1 MNTLIMPAAAA
12 RFNHVIAFDVS
23 KASLSLHILPSGETL
38 SLQND
43 GAAIRRLL
51 KREQK
56 RNCKQGLGS
65 MLVICEA
72 TGGYEDAVLKT
83 ASELGLDCHRAHGSG
98 VRAYAKFRGRHAKND
113 PIDAALI
120 AGYGRD
126 KPDLEL
132 YQPPRPEEAALRA
145 LMGRR
150 TELKDMIQAETCR
163 IEHASLKAV
172 RVSLESHLAALKE
185 QLALIEK
192 EIRTLTRR
200 DEAFNKRSRL
210 MQTLAGIG
218 AVASQ
223 TIQAFLPELGHPKRH
238 RRGARRARPLRSRQR
253 EGARKET
260 NFRGARPNPHLPLH
274 GRSGRDPLSC
284 PLPRI
289 CRKADP
295 QGKALQGR
303 GHRRH
308 AKAHRHPERNDQ
320 KRPALETRSNRLN
333 LNTVDRYKCRRFL
346 RSRIGRNRPSGM
358 TRL

>member
-12 RFNHVIAFDVS
+12 RFNHVIAFDVA
-23 KASLSLHILPSGETL
+23 KATLSLHILPSGETL

-223 TIQAFLPELGHPKRH
+223 TIQAFLPELGHVPSATAVALAGLAPYDRDSGKERGKRRIFGGRGQIRTCLYMAALAAIRSH
-238 RRGARRARPLRSRQR
+238 AHFREFAERLTRRGKPFKVAVTAVM
-253 EGARKET
+253 RK
-260 NFRGARPNPHLPLH
+260 LIVI
-274 GRSGRDPLSC
+274 LSAM
-284 PLPRI
+284 I
-289 CRKADP
+289 
-295 QGKALQGR
+295 
-303 GHRRH
+303 
-308 AKAHRHPERNDQ
+308 RNDQ
-320 KRPALETRSNRLN
+320 PWKHAQTA
-333 LNTVDRYKCRRFL
+333 
-346 RSRIGRNRPSGM
+346 
-358 TRL
+358 

>member
-223 TIQAFLPELGHPKRH
+223 TIQAFLPELGHVPSATAVALAGLAPYDRDSGKERGKRRIFGGRGQIRTCLYMAALAAIRSH
-238 RRGARRARPLRSRQR
+238 AHFREFAERLTRRGKPFKVAVTAVMRKLIVILRAM
-253 EGARKET
+253 
-260 NFRGARPNPHLPLH
+260 
-274 GRSGRDPLSC
+274 
-284 PLPRI
+284 I
-289 CRKADP
+289 
-295 QGKALQGR
+295 
-303 GHRRH
+303 
-308 AKAHRHPERNDQ
+308 RNDQ
-320 KRPALETRSNRLN
+320 PWKHAQTA
-333 LNTVDRYKCRRFL
+333 
-346 RSRIGRNRPSGM
+346 
-358 TRL
+358 

>member
-223 TIQAFLPELGHPKRH
+223 TIQAFLPELGHVPSATAVALAGLAPYDRDSGKERGKRRIFGGRSQIRTCLYMAALAAIRSH
-238 RRGARRARPLRSRQR
+238 AHFREFAERLTRRGKPFKVAVTAVM
-253 EGARKET
+253 RK
-260 NFRGARPNPHLPLH
+260 LIVI
-274 GRSGRDPLSC
+274 LSAM
-284 PLPRI
+284 I
-289 CRKADP
+289 
-295 QGKALQGR
+295 
-303 GHRRH
+303 
-308 AKAHRHPERNDQ
+308 RNDQ
-320 KRPALETRSNRLN
+320 PWKHAQTA
-333 LNTVDRYKCRRFL
+333 
-346 RSRIGRNRPSGM
+346 
-358 TRL
+358 

>member
-1 MNTLIMPAAAA
+1 
-12 RFNHVIAFDVS
+12 
-23 KASLSLHILPSGETL
+23 LSLHILPSGETL

-51 KREQK
+51 KREEK
-56 RNCKQGLGS
+56 RNRKQGLGP

-83 ASELGLDCHRAHGSG
+83 ALELGLDCHRAHGSG

-113 PIDAALI
+113 PIDALLI
-120 AGYGRD
+120 AEYGRD

-150 TELKDMIQAETCR
+150 TELKDMIQAETRR

-192 EIRTLTRR
+192 EIRMLTRR

-218 AVASQ
+218 TVAAQ
-223 TIQAFLPELGHPKRH
+223 TILAFLPELEHVPSATAVALAGLAPYDRDSGKERGKR
-238 RRGARRARPLRSRQR
+238 
-253 EGARKET
+253 
-260 NFRGARPNPHLPLH
+260 
-274 GRSGRDPLSC
+274 
-284 PLPRI
+284 RI
-289 CRKADP
+289 F
-295 QGKALQGR
+295 GGR
-303 GHRRH
+303 GQIRACLYMAALAAIRSH
-308 AKAHRHPERNDQ
+308 AHFREFAERLIRKGKPFKVAVTAVMRKLIVILSAMIRNDQ
-320 KRPALETRSNRLN
+320 PWKHAQTA
-333 LNTVDRYKCRRFL
+333 
-346 RSRIGRNRPSGM
+346 
-358 TRL
+358 

>member
-223 TIQAFLPELGHPKRH
+223 TIQAFLPELGHVPSATAVALAGLAPYDRDSGKERGKRRIFGGRGQIRTCLYMAALAAIRSH
-238 RRGARRARPLRSRQR
+238 AHFREFAERLTRRGKPFKVAVTAVM
-253 EGARKET
+253 RK
-260 NFRGARPNPHLPLH
+260 LIVI
-274 GRSGRDPLSC
+274 LSAM
-284 PLPRI
+284 I
-289 CRKADP
+289 
-295 QGKALQGR
+295 
-303 GHRRH
+303 
-308 AKAHRHPERNDQ
+308 RNDQ
-320 KRPALETRSNRLN
+320 PWKHAQTA
-333 LNTVDRYKCRRFL
+333 
-346 RSRIGRNRPSGM
+346 
-358 TRL
+358 

>member
-12 RFNHVIAFDVS
+12 RFNHVIAFDVA
-23 KASLSLHILPSGETL
+23 KASLSLHILPSGEPL

-56 RNCKQGLGS
+56 RNCKQGLGP

-120 AGYGRD
+120 AEYGRD

-172 RVSLESHLAALKE
+172 RVSLESHLAALKD

-210 MQTLAGIG
+210 LQTLAGIG

-223 TIQAFLPELGHPKRH
+223 TILAFLPELGHVPSATAVALAGLAPYDRDSGKERGKRRIFGGRGQIRTCLYMAALAAIRSH
-238 RRGARRARPLRSRQR
+238 AHFREFAERLTRRGKPFKVAVTAVM
-253 EGARKET
+253 RK
-260 NFRGARPNPHLPLH
+260 LIVI
-274 GRSGRDPLSC
+274 LSAM
-284 PLPRI
+284 I
-289 CRKADP
+289 
-295 QGKALQGR
+295 
-303 GHRRH
+303 
-308 AKAHRHPERNDQ
+308 RNDQ
-320 KRPALETRSNRLN
+320 PWKHAQTA
-333 LNTVDRYKCRRFL
+333 
-346 RSRIGRNRPSGM
+346 
-358 TRL
+358 